1 MQQAGAS
8 LVADRV
14 ADAASSGPSSKS
26 SNTESS
32 IVQVTG
38 RAADTPVDAVNS
50 RLKMEGAAVGREDY
64 IGNGAA
70 DEAST
75 PAGHFFR
82 LCSSAGG

>member
-1 MQQAGAS
+1 
-8 LVADRV
+8 VADRV

-26 SNTESS
+26 SNIESS

-75 PAGHFFR
+75 PAVGHF
-82 LCSSAGG
+82 LGCAAAQGG